1 MGQGGMAGKN
11 GKAKVAEAPTGFKNR
26 IIDYGVKPADQFLAN
41 PKNARVHPQFQRDVM
56 KAALEEVGFVAPVIE
71 SKSGVL
77 LDGHERIWQALQR
90 DNAPVPFVVVDVDE
104 AEEDYVL
111 ATFDPITSLANYDA
125 QRLDDLLRDVNS
137 DQPAIQQMLAELA
150 EKSGLAYEPPEAP
163 NDFNEYDEDIETEY
177 CCPKCGY
184 RWSGKPNDAP
194 HDE

>member
-1 MGQGGMAGKN
+1 MAQ
-11 GKAKVAEAPTGFKNR
+11 TFRNR

-77 LDGHERIWQALQR
+77 LDGHERIWQAMQN
-90 DNAPVPFVVVDVDE
+90 DNAAVPFVVVDVDE

-125 QRLDDLLRDVNS
+125 RLLDDLLRDVNS

-150 EKSGLAYEPPEAP
+150 EHNGLLGEMNGVGDSSPVDMPEQFSVLVECFSEQQQAELLERL
-163 NDFNEYDEDIETEY
+163 NEE
-177 CCPKCGY
+177 GY
-184 RWSGKPNDAP
+184 SCRALIS
-194 HDE
+194 